1 MKSFLIPIM
10 LLCNSLFALAQSRQ
24 DILAYIN
31 KYAPL
36 ALEQE
41 RKYHIP
47 ASITLAQG
55 IVESGAGKSK
65 LTQKTHNHFGVKAL
79 GKWNGPV
86 YHAWDDE
93 PQQSK
98 FRVYPS
104 DAASFEDHSLFLC
117 RDNIKRY
124 RRLFSIS
131 PFDYRGWA
139 QGLKDCGY
147 ATAPHYAKALIGYIE
162 NFKLYAIN
170 GGRKLKP
177 MVPITITTTV
187 NQQPVFAPDC
197 VIEEYV
203 ETEEQLSVENTLER
217 YLVVNNGVRC
227 TILYPGEDIDH
238 IANRYDMV
246 KSDLL
251 RLNDTSTESII
262 QDGEIIYLQKKKS
275 KYDGPKDFHYVKNKE
290 SLHHVSQEYG
300 IRLAS
305 LAKMNKQV
313 SSLYTPLKEGERIRL
328 K

>member
-1 MKSFLIPIM
+1 MKKRLFVFLLTFLPFM
-10 LLCNSLFALAQSRQ
+10 SHAQSRQ

-31 KYAPL
+31 RYAPL

-65 LTQKTHNHFGVKAL
+65 LTQKTHNHFGIKAL

-104 DAASFEDHSLFLC
+104 DMASFEDHSLFLC

-131 PFDYRGWA
+131 PYDYRGWA
-139 QGLKDCGY
+139 MGLKECGY

-177 MVPITITTTV
+177 MVPITITTSV
-187 NQQPVFAPDC
+187 NQEPVFAPDC

-203 ETEEQLSVENTLER
+203 ETEEQLSVEKSIER

-238 IANRYDMV
+238 IANRYDMT

-251 RLNDTSTESII
+251 RLNDTSTENII
-262 QDGEIIYLQKKKS
+262 DDGEIIYLQKKKN
-275 KYDGPKDFHYVKNKE
+275 KYTGPKDFHYAKNQE
-290 SLHHVSQEYG
+290 SLYHVSQEYG
-300 IRLAS
+300 IRLSS

-313 SSLYTPLKEGERIRL
+313 SSPYAPLREGERIKL